1 MILTLFAEIIP
12 SHIPADSTTVNA
24 LRSIYSSRAS
34 YMPLAFLEFWSTTF
48 QGIHNLAFD
57 DDTKAFL
64 RDIMEV
70 QEGKFEVPGLSLETQ
85 VAGESFSLPQ
95 PHHPSQSQ
103 LTQAPLQVLGMD
115 IESAQSYDADE
126 SQIDSYAN
134 IEVVPVN
141 DGKAQTNSG
150 LVREQGVQQPAD
162 CPITGPAVTSEDV
175 FGPAPAT
182 VARAKRRVK
191 AKNIEGKGKIKR
203 TATNGVRQKPGSA
216 KRFKP
221 SVPVQAELGSQTG
234 CEVES
239 PLDEASEDECIVVQ
253 PEYEYYIRKGLTP
266 PPDHPAS
273 LSSPIQE
280 SQTEVETKD
289 VAENVETKDV
299 AENVEPKAGS
309 PSNEQCQTS
318 VNQRASLLS
327 SAGRWLAK
335 VPSLSFFSPS
345 NTSKSSAPVE
355 MPNDNSSS
363 EPASI
368 GKKQAGRKPRKRK
381 AAGQH
386 QNPSKRAR
394 SSVSVSS
401 LHSEGSQRRVP
412 VVEISSRS
420 KSFFSPQAMKDDERK
435 VAAEVPSGD
444 KGKEDV
450 LVPTGGPEDE
460 DELLLSPESAKKQRQ
475 EEEAHLRLAMGALGS
490 QSWHESI
497 SGTFDG
503 EFPSYDALRLLISLY
518 VDAPTDRS
526 PDQVTPL
533 HPRRASILEIPLGP
547 SPTRRTA
554 QQTHIL
560 SIMEEVVR
568 TKEAIDTL
576 DFEGTKTLLK
586 QLKEIHEVAE
596 GRMLARM
603 DEMRGK

>member
-1 MILTLFAEIIP
+1 
-12 SHIPADSTTVNA
+12 
-24 LRSIYSSRAS
+24 
-34 YMPLAFLEFWSTTF
+34 MPLAFLEFWSTTF

-162 CPITGPAVTSEDV
+162 CPITGPAVTSDDV

-191 AKNIEGKGKIKR
+191 AKNIEGKGKVKR
-203 TATNGVRQKPGSA
+203 TATNGVRQKSGSA

-335 VPSLSFFSPS
+335 VPSLSFFSP

-401 LHSEGSQRRVP
+401 LQSEGSQRRVP
-412 VVEISSRS
+412 VVEINSRS
-420 KSFFSPQAMKDDERK
+420 KSFFSPQAMKDDVRK

-497 SGTFDG
+497 SGRFDG
-503 EFPSYDALRLLISLY
+503 EFSFMMHYGCSFRY
-518 VDAPTDRS
+518 
-526 PDQVTPL
+526 
-533 HPRRASILEIPLGP
+533 
-547 SPTRRTA
+547 
-554 QQTHIL
+554 
-560 SIMEEVVR
+560 M
-568 TKEAIDTL
+568 
-576 DFEGTKTLLK
+576 
-586 QLKEIHEVAE
+586 
-596 GRMLARM
+596 
-603 DEMRGK
+603 